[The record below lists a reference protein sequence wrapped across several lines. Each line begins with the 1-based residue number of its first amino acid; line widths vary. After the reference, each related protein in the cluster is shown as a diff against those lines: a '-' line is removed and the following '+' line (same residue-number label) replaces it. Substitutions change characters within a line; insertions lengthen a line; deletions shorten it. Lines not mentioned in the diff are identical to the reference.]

1 MKKFAIAILMLLVS
15 AGALFAQ
22 ADLQPLVVVK
32 LNKSETITVK
42 QLKSRVDTYQKQIGK
57 SLTVE
62 EKKMVLDSLIEEKLI
77 LQAAAKAGI
86 SIPDSTVDQY
96 FLQGMSQQVGANVTE
111 KELNDLV
118 KKSQGV
124 TLDQLLQSQV
134 GMNVVEYKAYLKN
147 QLIAQ
152 QYVVQTK
159 QAELKAVAPTDDEV
173 RLFYESNK
181 SSFVWNDMMKV
192 FMIIVPK
199 GTDSTAAMNKLGD
212 LRTKFIDKKMT
223 AEQITVQSKMDGSGY
238 QAGEML
244 LPKTEAAA
252 TSLGMPFQ
260 SLLFVFSQPEE
271 FVSEINETESDYRI
285 ISVRKKYAAKM
296 LALDDVVQ
304 PETTVTVYNY
314 ILSNL
319 AQQKQMQFIQV
330 AAQQIATEL
339 NNDTNVERKKTGA
352 ALDKLLEWG
361 E

>member
-1 MKKFAIAILMLLVS
+1 MKKFAIAVLTLLVS

-57 SLTVE
+57 ALTVD

-77 LQAAAKAGI
+77 LQAAAKTGI

-134 GMNVVEYKAYLKN
+134 GMNVAEYKAYLKN

-152 QYVVQTK
+152 QYVVSVK
-159 QAELKAVAPTDDEV
+159 QAELQAVAPTDDEV

-181 SSFVWNDMMKV
+181 ASFVWNDMMKI

-199 GTDSTAAMNKLGD
+199 GNDAAAALNKCGE
-212 LRTKFIDKKMT
+212 LRTKYVDKKLT
-223 AEQITVQSKMDGSGY
+223 AEQITVQSKADGSGF

-244 LPKTEAAA
+244 LPKTEAAGM
-252 TSLGMPFQ
+252 SIGMPFQ
-260 SLLFVFSQPEE
+260 NLLRVFSQEE
-271 FVSEINETESDYRI
+271 GFVSDINETDGDYRI
-285 ISVRKKYAAKM
+285 ISIRKKYAAKM

-314 ILSNL
+314 ILQNL

-330 AAQQIATEL
+330 AAQQIASDL